1 MTRSDN
7 KAALK
12 LHRKRPRDNSDEK
25 ELIVTADSR
34 ANGVFTSPTIDKPSP
49 KNSTLKPTYED
60 FSEDLPPYGSQE
72 YWEQRYEKLKNDCCN
87 EKTSNDQNSSCTDN
101 PPDPF
106 HAWYFNFEELAPL
119 ILPLILGDGDR
130 EDEDEEETSSTAED
144 SKIVQIETTHEDLNG
159 RKFSNVD
166 EKAQLNHN
174 VTNPDGKTDL
184 EEVDGDDDDDG
195 DDYYDDVEEEEHET
209 NDPSNYKGL
218 AHNGPISVMEVG
230 CGDVPL
236 GRDLLSSILEMEAE
250 AKIDPSNILEK
261 VICLDYSKNVID
273 AMKAEQHRTVRDSE
287 KGKEK
292 STVPLEYHVADA
304 RDLPHDDKSF
314 DLVLEKGTLDAM
326 LSDRD
331 GNGPTNCRKIVS
343 ECARVTKEG
352 GCIVIISHLN
362 ANCQPGLEWLDDI
375 VVPGLRMGAPKFE
388 WSVEVHGS
396 EADVLPSDDEQDDED
411 NTDELPE
418 SPGPAVYIIRKGG
431 MWTTKESVDVDNEE
445 LPTVPLRFFSY

>member
-1 MTRSDN
+1 MTGSDN
-7 KAALK
+7 KAAPK
-12 LHRKRPRDNSDEK
+12 LDRKRPRDNSDEK

-34 ANGVFTSPTIDKPSP
+34 ANGVSTSPTIDKPSP
-49 KNSTLKPTYED
+49 KDSTLKPIYED
-60 FSEDLPPYGSQE
+60 SSEDLPPYGSQE

-87 EKTSNDQNSSCTDN
+87 EKTSNDQTSSCTDN

-119 ILPLILGDGDR
+119 ILPLILGEGDK
-130 EDEDEEETSSTAED
+130 EDEDEDADEEETSSTAED
-144 SKIVQIETTHEDLNG
+144 PENVQVETTHEDLN
-159 RKFSNVD
+159 
-166 EKAQLNHN
+166 EKAQLNHE
-174 VTNPDGKTDL
+174 VTNSDGKTVDSDL
-184 EEVDGDDDDDG
+184 EEVDDDDDYYG
-195 DDYYDDVEEEEHET
+195 NDDDDEEEEHET
-209 NDPSNYKGL
+209 NDPPNQKGL

-236 GRDLLSSILEMEAE
+236 GRDLLSSFLEMEAE

-273 AMKAEQHRTVRDSE
+273 AMKAEQHRQDSE

-362 ANCQPGLEWLDDI
+362 ANCQPGLEWLNDI
-375 VVPGLRMGAPKFE
+375 VVPGLLMGAPQFE
-388 WSVEVHGS
+388 WNVEVHGS
-396 EADVLPSDDEQDDED
+396 EADIPSDNEQDDED
-411 NTDELPE
+411 NTAELPE